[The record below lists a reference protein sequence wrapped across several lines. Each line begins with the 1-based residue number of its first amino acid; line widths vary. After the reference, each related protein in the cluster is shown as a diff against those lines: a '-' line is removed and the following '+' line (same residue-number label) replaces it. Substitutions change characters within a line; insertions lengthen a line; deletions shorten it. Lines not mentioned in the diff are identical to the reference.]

1 MGRTGARIWCGGQ
14 RAFTRETLMLV
25 FLVDRARST
34 VDREGIPEAR
44 DIGKYILEYRYI
56 IFRSTERRAAR
67 RIENMHTFA
76 TFNFLR

>member
-1 MGRTGARIWCGGQ
+1 VGHTGARICSEEQ
-14 RAFTRETLMLV
+14 HALMRETLMLV

-34 VDREGIPEAR
+34 MDREGVPEAR

-56 IFRSTERRAAR
+56 IFRPAERWV
-67 RIENMHTFA
+67 ENMRTFT